1 MYKPLPSSQCDRH
14 VAACA
19 PVASS
24 GSAAAVDLQT
34 HELTGGGGCVRAR
47 AVAVGN
53 CCGPTAEQKA
63 AAAADEEAQR
73 KEARAKAAAAAEA
86 RLEQNSSRG
95 ITKGSSK
102 K

>member
-1 MYKPLPSSQCDRH
+1 MAHAGRELGLGVQQPSPC
-14 VAACA
+14 
-19 PVASS
+19 
-24 GSAAAVDLQT
+24 GSTSWLKGRT
-34 HELTGGGGCVRAR
+34 CVR
-47 AVAVGN
+47 AVGN

-95 ITKGSSK
+95 MAKGSSK

>member
-1 MYKPLPSSQCDRH
+1 MCGLNEASG
-14 VAACA
+14 AC
-19 PVASS
+19 V
-24 GSAAAVDLQT
+24 
-34 HELTGGGGCVRAR
+34 C
-47 AVAVGN
+47 AVGN

-63 AAAADEEAQR
+63 ARAADEEAQR

-95 ITKGSSK
+95 MQKGSSK